1 MAGKTIRSTLLIF
14 VEGGDVKL
22 TSSYSFLDPNNWSNA
37 QRGQFSSLPDL
48 LQELRAILT
57 WKEQKLFKRA
67 KM

>member
-57 WKEQKLFKRA
+57 
-67 KM
+67 